1 MTPLEQYRRDMEER
15 VAGYRANADLQAASR
30 AFFEQIG
37 VGKANYVYNF
47 HWLGVPILQIPQD
60 LQAMQEIIWQAKPDL
75 IIETGVAWGGSLMFS
90 ASMLAILEACGEF
103 EAGQVLGIDIEIR
116 PHNRQAITSHPLA
129 RKITLLEG
137 SSVDSAI
144 VDQVKAIAKR
154 HNRVLVCLDSNHTHD
169 HVLAELE
176 AYGPLVS
183 PGSYCMVGDTII
195 EDAPEG
201 MVSHRPWGK
210 GDSPKSAVWE
220 YLRRL
225 AEEGRTDV
233 HGQPLRFEID
243 RFIEDKILLTGSPDG
258 YLKRPCR

>member
-15 VAGYRANADLQAASR
+15 VATYRGNPELQAASR
-30 AFFEQIG
+30 GFFEQIG
-37 VGKANYVYNF
+37 IGKANYVYNF
-47 HWLGVPILQIPQD
+47 TWLGVPIVQIPQD

-90 ASMLAILEACGEF
+90 ASMLAILEACGEI
-103 EAGQVLGIDIEIR
+103 ESGRVLGIDIEIR
-116 PHNRQAITSHPLA
+116 PHNRQAITSHPLG

-137 SSVDSAI
+137 SSVDPAI
-144 VDQVKAIAKR
+144 VGQVRAIAAG
-154 HNRVLVCLDSNHTHD
+154 HQRVLVCLDSNHTHD

-176 AYGPLVS
+176 AYGPMVS

-195 EDAPEG
+195 EDAPAG
-201 MVSHRPWGK
+201 MVSQRPWGK
-210 GDSPKSAVWE
+210 GNSPKSALWE

-225 AEEGRTDV
+225 AEEGRQDI

-258 YLKRPCR
+258 YLRRI